1 MKASL
6 FELVNFYCQTKT
18 QHAISWTIHVTFKLM
33 EEKYFGE
40 DPAYGDSSN
49 GRASDFGSKR
59 PGFEALWKFG
69 AAERCV
75 NNGEF

>member
-1 MKASL
+1 
-6 FELVNFYCQTKT
+6 
-18 QHAISWTIHVTFKLM
+18 M
-33 EEKYFGE
+33 EEEDCGE
-40 DPAYGDSSN
+40 DSSSGDSSN
-49 GRASDFGSKR
+49 GRASDCGSKR